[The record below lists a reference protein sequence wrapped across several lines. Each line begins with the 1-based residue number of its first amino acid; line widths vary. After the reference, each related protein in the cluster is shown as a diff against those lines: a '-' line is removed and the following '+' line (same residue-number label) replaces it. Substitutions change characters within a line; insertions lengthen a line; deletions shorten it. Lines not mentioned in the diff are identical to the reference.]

1 MFLITTADQRF
12 WKTDEPVL
20 FLGEWCKLYS
30 QRHIWSKMDA
40 VVAPYHWDDRGKLY
54 RDYCKLSAL
63 YERILVEVADRLNEI
78 HHVNHSLR
86 YWRILIG
93 PWLGYFIQMVFDRWE
108 MIQSAVKHYKI
119 SGARVIDGDLSRL
132 VPNDMDDFHRL
143 FLSDQWNQAI
153 YGYLLEHWTDVNCEH
168 VTSHSPDSTNID
180 ASYPQ
185 VNIKRR
191 IKRFIARIANK
202 VLAACVR
209 QNEAFFIGD
218 NLPVRQSFALQWR
231 LGQLP
236 RLWRMIATP
245 PVAVNS
251 ESRRW
256 FLRDSSSNIFEQAL
270 RTLIPLQMPTAYLE
284 GYGDLKKQVTRLPWP
299 QCPRFIFTS
308 YSYIAGE
315 VFKAWAAMK
324 VEAGVPFIIGQHG
337 GASGIALWSFAE
349 DHQLA
354 ISDAW
359 LSWGWEDV
367 SNNKIKP
374 VGNLKMIG
382 RRLRWDP
389 DGYALL
395 VEMAVPRYS
404 YHMFSGTVASQW
416 LGYFD
421 DQSRFVDAMPQNLRE
436 KLLVRLYSQD
446 RGWCVKQRWQ
456 DRFPQIRLDE
466 GVKPIAS
473 LIKKSRL
480 YISTYN
486 ATTFLESLAMNIP
499 TIMFW
504 NQKHWELRTSAQ
516 PYFDR
521 LQEVGIFHE
530 TPESAAAKV
539 VEVWD
544 DIYNWWHQSKIQEAR
559 LYFCNRFSRMSAN
572 PLRVLHDTL
581 TAVNTEP

>member
-1 MFLITTADQRF
+1 
-12 WKTDEPVL
+12 
-20 FLGEWCKLYS
+20 
-30 QRHIWSKMDA
+30 MDA
-40 VVAPYHWDDRGKLY
+40 EVASYHWDDRGKLY

-119 SGARVIDGDLSRL
+119 SGARVIDDDLSRL

-153 YGYLLEHWTDVNCEH
+153 YGYLLEHWTEVNCEH
-168 VTSHSPDSTNID
+168 VTSHSPASATID

-202 VLAACVR
+202 ILAAWVR
-209 QNEAFFIGD
+209 QDEAFFIGD
-218 NLPVRQSFALQWR
+218 YLPLLQSLALQCR
-231 LGQLP
+231 LGQIP

-245 PVAVNS
+245 SVAGNS

-256 FLRDSSSNIFEQAL
+256 LLRDSSSNIFEQAL

-308 YSYIAGE
+308 NSYIADE
-315 VFKAWAAMK
+315 VFKAWAAEK
-324 VEAGVPFIIGQHG
+324 VEASIPFIIGQHG
-337 GASGIALWSFAE
+337 GSYGIALWSFAE

-359 LSWGWEDV
+359 LSWGWEDI
-367 SNNKIKP
+367 SNSKIKP

-456 DRFPQIRLDE
+456 DRFPKIRLDE

-473 LIKKSRL
+473 LVKKSRL

-544 DIYNWWHQSKIQEAR
+544 DIYHWWHQSKIQEAR
-559 LYFCNRFSRMSAN
+559 LYFCNRFSLMSAN
-572 PLRVLHDTL
+572 PLRVLHDIL
-581 TAVNTEP
+581 TAVNTGP